1 MNSKKHT
8 FLTLKPKADILDS
21 LKRGSSM
28 TFLAKKYNVAK
39 STICGIKARKQM
51 ILKFVNNT
59 YSGPGQRRTLRP
71 SELHKMEEAL
81 YRWFIKMRNKNWPVS
96 ALMLKEKAKVLHAQ
110 VKENESNFNASDG
123 WLQGFKKRYG
133 IRLLQISGEKLSSLP
148 QLVDP
153 YKEKLRAKM
162 AELELCN
169 DQLYNA
175 DESDLFWKLL
185 PEKMY
190 VSSMEKRAPG
200 VKSEKLLCCSNAT
213 GSHKLKLL
221 VIGKAKNPRCFK
233 NFQCPTDYKSS
244 KSAWMT
250 SAVFKEWFHASFVH
264 KVTSFLKEKGLP
276 IKALRLI
283 DNAPSHPNEAQLAT
297 EDGQILAMFMPPNVT
312 PLIQPMDQN
321 AIKITKLHYRDSLL
335 ASLAATNSNLLD
347 SIKKNYFTKS
357 YKSFGCRLESCQRSN
372 IS

>member
-264 KVTSFLKEKGLP
+264 KAELTLP
-276 IKALRLI
+276 DVHEWNEDIED
-283 DNAPSHPNEAQLAT
+283 DNANEEHEKEHDSDEGSVSEVEEKIKRTEAVEIFKKAIRWAGHEDVDPNDVNVLRRLREKAVLQLLET
-297 EDGQILAMFMPPNVT
+297 QK
-312 PLIQPMDQN
+312 IQKRMTDFF
-321 AIKITKLHYRDSLL
+321 K
-335 ASLAATNSNLLD
+335 
-347 SIKKNYFTKS
+347 
-357 YKSFGCRLESCQRSN
+357 
-372 IS
+372 